1 LREERRKCS
10 VKLIQIIP
18 RQEVSAAAAK
28 AWHSGKSLILVG
40 SKWIQ
45 VNFVCQSTG
54 RSSVLD
60 EANLGGVF
68 SECLSA

>member
-28 AWHSGKSLILVG
+28 A
-40 SKWIQ
+40 
-45 VNFVCQSTG
+45 
-54 RSSVLD
+54 
-60 EANLGGVF
+60 
-68 SECLSA
+68 